1 MEHIETFIVCMLLAA
16 PTILCIITLSEVLA
30 FKRLMLKYLNTQ
42 NRAISTLIDAQRVT
56 MNTASNI
63 YSIVMEERE

>member
-1 MEHIETFIVCMLLAA
+1 MTVADIIFGILIAA
-16 PTILCIITLSEVLA
+16 PIIVSIITLSEVLA

>member
-1 MEHIETFIVCMLLAA
+1 MEHIETFIVGMLLAA
-16 PTILCIITLSEVLA
+16 PIIVSIITLSEVLA

>member
-1 MEHIETFIVCMLLAA
+1 MTIADIIFGILIAA
-16 PTILCIITLSEVLA
+16 PTILCIITLAELLT
-30 FKRLMLKYLNTQ
+30 FKRLVLKHLDTQ
-42 NRAISTLIDAQRVT
+42 NRALSTLIDAQRVT